1 MKFAEKLKKAMQEL
15 NLNQRQVVT
24 MTGKSKGSVSQYLS
38 GKQIPSE
45 DVQSAI
51 ATSLGLASDYFTGM
65 DKELQV
71 MPQLE
76 IRDGV
81 IPRLDVTKAAKLM
94 GMNHNTVRKGL
105 QQGVFPWGYA
115 VHTSDNRWSYFINA
129 KRFHKK
135 LSLPQSG
142 NQYEKGK
149 QDLFVV
155 VIAFRYL
162 LPGKDFLE
170 FKRKL
175 IKEIDRVN
183 REVEHISEVELLN
196 KMGFPENWKNITRY
210 HLK

>member
-65 DKELQV
+65 DQELQV

-105 QQGVFPWGYA
+105 QQGVFTWGYA

-129 KRFHKK
+129 KRF
-135 LSLPQSG
+135 
-142 NQYEKGK
+142 
-149 QDLFVV
+149 
-155 VIAFRYL
+155 A
-162 LPGKDFLE
+162 
-170 FKRKL
+170 
-175 IKEIDRVN
+175 
-183 REVEHISEVELLN
+183 EVEGIAL
-196 KMGFPENWKNITRY
+196 
-210 HLK
+210 